1 MTSNKPQRAPRRVPT
16 IFKDAARNPGFAA
29 GAFGLSAW
37 AYVGMSHTIADYE
50 GPELGYGLGIAY
62 EALVIGMAWEGRRR
76 ADQALDA
83 GRAIKGHH
91 RWLVG
96 AIGVGILSGALAAW
110 HGWSQDEGVFAL
122 SRAVAPILAAVAVH
136 LFFQSAASARDLERK
151 ARIQEE
157 EAQARK
163 DQEAAVLDMLDAV
176 RHAKIAPPGD
186 HASHISAV
194 NDAVTRVH
202 RNVPAGV
209 TEKVTGPHLES
220 ERVIHNVIREAA
232 DLAGAWMPEPETAAT
247 QAELPVDHDDM
258 THDTDPAAGD
268 VTNRPVVTHEE
279 DTNSSV
285 LARQDTPVRVAAADD
300 TPTRVTTHTR
310 VSTHVGDTTSGDV
323 ARSAWPRFAPAS
335 ARPTTPPEAVTQPRD
350 VIDGEGDLFEPL
362 PDTATPE
369 ERGERARALASH
381 LGTADENGGL
391 RITTAV
397 ADQIAVIV
405 GRKRRQVY
413 RYLEGENLDS
423 TDTGPVPV
431 VPVAALDFDDTQLD
445 DDTADYAAAAMVANR

>member
-1 MTSNKPQRAPRRVPT
+1 MTSNKPERAPRRVPT

-83 GRAIKGHH
+83 GREIKGHL

-136 LFFQSAASARDLERK
+136 LFFQSAASARNLERK

-176 RHAKIAPPGD
+176 RQAKIAPPGD

-194 NDAVTRVH
+194 NDAVTQVH

-232 DLAGAWMPEPETAAT
+232 DLAGAWMPEPE
-247 QAELPVDHDDM
+247 Q
-258 THDTDPAAGD
+258 
-268 VTNRPVVTHEE
+268 PVVTLAQLSAGEGMAHDTASAGRDVTERSGVTHEDDTISPASTE
-279 DTNSSV
+279 DTS
-285 LARQDTPVRVAAADD
+285 VRVAAADD
-300 TPTRVTTHTR
+300 TRSHVTTRVQARTGVTASPRFTPAALAAPSDETMTHA
-310 VSTHVGDTTSGDV
+310 GDV
-323 ARSAWPRFAPAS
+323 
-335 ARPTTPPEAVTQPRD
+335 V
-350 VIDGEGDLFEPL
+350 DGEDGLFEPMT
-362 PDTATPE
+362 DDANPE
-369 ERGERARALASH
+369 ERAVRARALASH
-381 LGTADENGGL
+381 LGTVDGDGNL
-391 RITTAV
+391 RISTVV
-397 ADQIAVIV
+397 ADQIAEVV

-413 RYLEGENLDS
+413 RYLEGENIDS

-431 VPVAALDFDDTQLD
+431 VPAAALDFDDTQLD
-445 DDTADYAAAAMVANR
+445 DDTTDYAVTEMVASR

>member
-1 MTSNKPQRAPRRVPT
+1 MTSNKPRRVPT

-83 GRAIKGHH
+83 GRAIKGHL
-91 RWLVG
+91 RWLLG
-96 AIGVGILSGALAAW
+96 AIGVGVLSGALAAW

-151 ARIQEE
+151 AQILEREE
-157 EAQARK
+157 QTRL

-176 RHAKIAPPGD
+176 RQAKIAPAGD
-186 HASHISAV
+186 HARHISAV

-202 RNVPAGV
+202 RNVPAAV
-209 TEKVTGPHLES
+209 TETVTGPHLES

-232 DLAGAWMPEPETAAT
+232 DLAGAWMPEPEQPEPEQPVETPVQLPTGEETA
-247 QAELPVDHDDM
+247 
-258 THDTDPAAGD
+258 HDTTPAGRD
-268 VTNRPVVTHEE
+268 VTERSQVTQDDDTTIPASTE
-279 DTNSSV
+279 DTP
-285 LARQDTPVRVAAADD
+285 ARVAAADD
-300 TPTRVTTHTR
+300 TRTRVTTRARATRTR
-310 VSTHVGDTTSGDV
+310 VTAPARFTPAARSTPPAETVTLAGDV
-323 ARSAWPRFAPAS
+323 
-335 ARPTTPPEAVTQPRD
+335 TYGE
-350 VIDGEGDLFEPL
+350 DGLFEPMT
-362 PDTATPE
+362 DDANPE
-369 ERGERARALASH
+369 ERAERARALASH
-381 LGTADENGGL
+381 LGTADESGGL
-391 RITTAV
+391 RISTMV
-397 ADQIAVIV
+397 ADRIADVV

-413 RYLEGENLDS
+413 RYLEGENIDT
-423 TDTGPVPV
+423 TDTGSVPV
-431 VPVAALDFDDTQLD
+431 VRAQALDFDDTEAAED
-445 DDTADYAAAAMVANR
+445 AGTYAAAGMAGNR

>member
-1 MTSNKPQRAPRRVPT
+1 MSSNKPRRVPT
-16 IFKDAARNPGFAA
+16 IFADAARNPGFAA

-83 GRAIKGHH
+83 GRAIKGHR

-110 HGWSQDEGVFAL
+110 HGWSQAEGVFAL

-151 ARIQEE
+151 ARIQED
-157 EAQARK
+157 EAQTRR

-176 RHAKIAPPGD
+176 RQAKIAPAGE
-186 HASHISAV
+186 HARHIGAV

-202 RNVPAGV
+202 RNVPAAV
-209 TEKVTGPHLES
+209 TATVTGPHLES
-220 ERVIHNVIREAA
+220 ERVIHDVIREAA
-232 DLAGAWMPEPETAAT
+232 DLAGAWMPEPAAT
-247 QAELPVDHDDM
+247 QSDDDDL
-258 THDTDPAAGD
+258 THDTYPAVGD
-268 VTNRPVVTHEE
+268 VIERPVVTHEE

-285 LARQDTPVRVAAADD
+285 LAGQDTPVRVAAADD
-300 TPTRVTTHTR
+300 TPTRVTAHTR
-310 VSTHVGDTTSGDV
+310 VAAHAGDATGGEV

-335 ARPTTPPEAVTQPRD
+335 ARPTTPTEAVTQPRD
-350 VIDGEGDLFEPL
+350 VIDGEGDLFESL

-413 RYLEGENLDS
+413 RYLEGENLDT

-431 VPVAALDFDDTQLD
+431 VPAAAVDF
-445 DDTADYAAAAMVANR
+445 DDTADYAAAEMVASR